1 MNKKILEGTRVYLVG
16 AIESADDSG
25 VGWRQKVVKEF
36 TDMGIKPLNPCDK
49 PFIKD
54 VDETDTFQDD
64 MKALRKTGDWNELA
78 KRMKE
83 IRIYDLKLVDISDA
97 IFVYLDADLQT
108 CGSWE
113 EIFTANRM
121 KKPIFFVYKQG
132 KEAVPTWMYGVLPHK
147 YFYDSLEDA
156 LETIKGINSGEI
168 EIDSDRWKLLR
179 KEYR

>member
-1 MNKKILEGTRVYLVG
+1 MKTLEGTRIYLVG

-25 VGWRQKVVKEF
+25 VGWREKVTNEF
-36 TDMGIKPLNPCDK
+36 ESMGIKTLNPCDK

-64 MKALRKTGDWNELA
+64 MKALRNAGDWNELA
-78 KRMKE
+78 RRMKE

-97 IFVYLDADLQT
+97 IFVYLDADLKT

-121 KKPIFFVYKQG
+121 KKPVFFIYKQG
-132 KEAVPTWMYGVLPHK
+132 KEAIPTWMYGVLPHK
-147 YFYDSLEDA
+147 YFYSSIDDA
-156 LETIKGINSGEI
+156 LQTLRDINDGKLT
-168 EIDSDRWKLLR
+168 IDSERWKLLR